1 MLKREEIMGL
11 LIGLLITMIV
21 VALTLPTKELLEINK
36 QCYEECKILV
46 KKNKDRGFWTG
57 ATYFSRLGDCVDVCT
72 EEKDENSD

>member
-21 VALTLPTKELLEINK
+21 VALTLPTKESLEINK

-72 EEKDENSD
+72 EEKDESKD